1 MVNPLC
7 LAQTDTLPQARVFYQ
22 LQRLQLLDQ
31 WWHWGVLLLVLA
43 TLLGYVWWWYRR
55 DTVELSSGWKWSLLL
70 LRLTTYAGLIL
81 FFLDL
86 QRYSEQQQLRPSRLA
101 MLIDTSLSMA
111 LPKTGSPSAAD
122 DAIPSRIESVIELLS
137 EDALLPQL
145 IDSHDVTVYRFDS
158 QSRPTPVE
166 SFTLPRQP
174 AEGPQQ
180 SADQLLG
187 LWRACSWLAWSGS
200 GLAVVSAIALLVGLL
215 INIVLARGVSMT
227 TSAAGSTAAYGAL
240 FGTVGL
246 LISGVLVGTAV
257 LRGSDLDWKSLWQ
270 WQAPSASQLIAG
282 LPPAADATD
291 RNVDSQPVGSPGSGS
306 AGSPATSQAVS
317 QPVSPA
323 AAPWGEHLAPT
334 GTQTRLGD
342 SVQTILQQEP
352 ATSLAGIVLV
362 TDGQNNAGIDP
373 LRAAAQ
379 AAAAGV
385 PLLPIGVGDTQSP
398 QQLQLV
404 EVEAP
409 RRVFPGDPF
418 KLSGLLQAIGLA
430 GRDVS
435 VSLRRWPTDRQ
446 EPEGGPRQ
454 GLDQQRSVRLEE
466 DELLLSIPFEVQPPE
481 VGNWTYELEVVA
493 ADIAG
498 PAGRSRQTV
507 EVQVVEPRSRL
518 LIVAGGPTR
527 EYQFA
532 RNLFYRDQ
540 NIQSHVWLQTATE
553 GVSQEAQEL
562 LTSFPET
569 LADLSEYDCILAFDA
584 DWSKLT
590 AAQMS
595 NLERWVGEQAGGLI
609 LIAGSVHTPSWIGSR
624 DSGQSYRRVLQGL
637 APVVLDSRGG
647 RLVSMGRQESETPW
661 PLAIT
666 EDGRRS
672 QLFDISEDA
681 SRSEQ
686 LWSQFSGVYSYVAC
700 YDAKPGASV
709 LATYSDPAARLAG
722 EPPVY
727 LASHFYGAGRVLFQA
742 GGELW
747 RLRELSEPAFD
758 TYYVQQVRW
767 ASQGR
772 LLRDSDRGLLLV
784 DKPQA
789 LVGDQVLV
797 RALLKDAQF
806 QPLLEP
812 QVDARVIDPTGRSRT
827 LRLLPLP
834 DNAQPGVYT
843 GQLPA
848 QRVGNYLI
856 ELPLGGLASQEL
868 LTANVR
874 VRLPTLE
881 IQRPQRNDSLLQ
893 ELADRTGGEYFPSP
907 DAAVAVG
914 PDRLCQLAARID
926 SKQQVTFL
934 PGAPDRTFQLK
945 LHTLLMVLI
954 GAALSLEWLIRRLCR
969 LA

>member
-1 MVNPLC
+1 M
-7 LAQTDTLPQARVFYQ
+7 
-22 LQRLQLLDQ
+22 
-31 WWHWGVLLLVLA
+31 
-43 TLLGYVWWWYRR
+43 
-55 DTVELSSGWKWSLLL
+55 
-70 LRLTTYAGLIL
+70 
-81 FFLDL
+81 
-86 QRYSEQQQLRPSRLA
+86 
-101 MLIDTSLSMA
+101 
-111 LPKTGSPSAAD
+111 
-122 DAIPSRIESVIELLS
+122 
-137 EDALLPQL
+137 
-145 IDSHDVTVYRFDS
+145 
-158 QSRPTPVE
+158 
-166 SFTLPRQP
+166 
-174 AEGPQQ
+174 
-180 SADQLLG
+180 
-187 LWRACSWLAWSGS
+187 
-200 GLAVVSAIALLVGLL
+200 
-215 INIVLARGVSMT
+215 
-227 TSAAGSTAAYGAL
+227 
-240 FGTVGL
+240 
-246 LISGVLVGTAV
+246 
-257 LRGSDLDWKSLWQ
+257 
-270 WQAPSASQLIAG
+270 
-282 LPPAADATD
+282 
-291 RNVDSQPVGSPGSGS
+291 
-306 AGSPATSQAVS
+306 
-317 QPVSPA
+317 
-323 AAPWGEHLAPT
+323 
-334 GTQTRLGD
+334 
-342 SVQTILQQEP
+342 
-352 ATSLAGIVLV
+352 
-362 TDGQNNAGIDP
+362 
-373 LRAAAQ
+373 
-379 AAAAGV
+379 
-385 PLLPIGVGDTQSP
+385 
-398 QQLQLV
+398 QLV

-446 EPEGGPRQ
+446 EPEGGTRQ
-454 GLDQQRSVRLEE
+454 GLDQQRSLRLEE
-466 DELLLSIPFEVQPPE
+466 DELLLSIPLEVQPPE

-569 LADLSEYDCILAFDA
+569 LADLAEYDCILAFDA
-584 DWSKLT
+584 DWSKLS

-609 LIAGSVHTPSWIGSR
+609 LIAGSVHNPSWIGSR
-624 DSGQSYRRVLQGL
+624 DSGQSYRRVLQTL
-637 APVVLDSRGG
+637 SPVVLDSRGG
-647 RLVSMGRQESETPW
+647 RLVSMGRLESETPW
-661 PLAIT
+661 PLTIT

-672 QLFDISEDA
+672 QLFDISEDVD
-681 SRSEQ
+681 RSQQ

-709 LATYSDPAARLAG
+709 LATYSDPTARLAG
-722 EPPVY
+722 EPPIY
-727 LASHFYGAGRVLFQA
+727 LASQFYGAGRVMFQG
-742 GGELW
+742 GGEMW

-812 QVDARVIDPTGRSRT
+812 QVDARVIDPSGRSRT

-856 ELPLGGLASQEL
+856 ELPLGGLASQEV
-868 LTANVR
+868 LTASVR

-893 ELADRTGGEYFPSP
+893 ELADRTGGEYFRSP
-907 DAAVAVG
+907 EAAESAEPTGV
-914 PDRLCQLAARID
+914 CQLAARID
-926 SKQQVTFL
+926 SKEQVSFL

-954 GAALSLEWLIRRLCR
+954 GSALSLEWLIRRLCR

>member
-1 MVNPLC
+1 MANPLC
-7 LAQTDTLPQARVFYQ
+7 LAQSDTLQQARIFYQ

-31 WWHWGVLLLVLA
+31 WWQWGVLSLVLA
-43 TLLGYVWWWYRR
+43 TLVGYVWWWYRR
-55 DTVELSSGWKWSLLL
+55 DTVELSSGWKWTLLL

-111 LPKTGSPSAAD
+111 LPVSGSPSAAD
-122 DAIPSRIESVIELLS
+122 DTIPSRIEAVIELLS
-137 EDALLPQL
+137 GDELLPQL
-145 IDSHDVTVYRFDS
+145 IDNHDVTVYRFDS

-166 SFTLPRQP
+166 SFTLPRQ
-174 AEGPQQ
+174 AADGPQL

-200 GLAVVSAIALLVGLL
+200 WLAIVSAIALLVGLL
-215 INIVLARGVSMT
+215 INIALARRVAIT
-227 TSAAGSTAAYGAL
+227 TSVAGSTAAYGAL

-246 LISGVLVGTAV
+246 LISSVLVGTAV
-257 LRGSDLDWKSLWQ
+257 LRGSDLEWRSLWQ
-270 WQAPSASQLIAG
+270 WQAPTASELIAAM
-282 LPPAADATD
+282 PQRADNTESSLVAD
-291 RNVDSQPVGSPGSGS
+291 S
-306 AGSPATSQAVS
+306 AGSTGGG
-317 QPVSPA
+317 PA
-323 AAPWGEHLAPT
+323 AAPWREHLAPT

-385 PLLPIGVGDTQSP
+385 PLLPIGLGDTQSP

-466 DELLLSIPFEVQPPE
+466 DELLLSIPLEVQPPE

-493 ADIAG
+493 NDIAG

-647 RLVSMGRQESETPW
+647 RLVSMGRLESETPW
-661 PLAIT
+661 PLTIT

-722 EPPVY
+722 EPPIY
-727 LASHFYGAGRVLFQA
+727 LASQFYGAGRVLFQS
-742 GGELW
+742 GGEMW

-812 QVDARVIDPTGRSRT
+812 QVDARLIDPSGRSRT

-834 DNAQPGVYT
+834 DSAQPGVYT
-843 GQLPA
+843 SQLPA

-856 ELPLGGLASQEL
+856 ELPLGGLASQEV

-907 DAAVAVG
+907 DAALAVG

-954 GAALSLEWLIRRLCR
+954 ATALSLEWLIRRLCR